1 MESLPLRVL
10 MRKLLYVRCKYC
22 ARRAQVMLSSH
33 QGRLFACKVMGV
45 LVLALVLLSQ
55 ALHLPDP
62 DDEARRPQQVAP
74 SLPTSTSAVAVPPSP
89 PSQLAD
95 PASYAAEL
103 RRRAAD
109 LNRDIARFK
118 SERRASE
125 LTKQQRLR
133 RTAEQLQVQLG
144 QLKQARHSAFTGA
157 DHAAAAAATTTPTFS
172 EAGIAVA
179 ATTVTATAAARPSS
193 PPCAPHPEFRVA
205 ILMPWVSPVDE
216 SRTSAA
222 RFPPWLPQFV
232 ATARRS
238 SMLVDWVMLHEGP
251 LGAAEMPLAASA
263 RNVKFVD
270 VGFGGLAKLIARGLS
285 EQLQLPAANVS
296 AVGAALRFMLQRWPR
311 LVAEYKP
318 AFGTIFKKLLENY
331 THWYVRAL
339 PMIPRDLARRRVIF
353 AMPPAHCRRAGP
365 AVPDR
370 ACVDALRCATLCA
383 AFL

>member
-10 MRKLLYVRCKYC
+10 LRKLLYVRCKHG
-22 ARRAQVMLSSH
+22 ARRVQVTLSTG

-45 LVLALVLLSQ
+45 LVLVLICLSQ
-55 ALHLPDP
+55 ALHLPDA
-62 DDEARRPQQVAP
+62 DDEARNVQQTAPQLPVA
-74 SLPTSTSAVAVPPSP
+74 SSSSAVPPSP

-118 SERRASE
+118 NERRATE

-133 RTAEQLQVQLG
+133 RTAEQLQLQLG
-144 QLKQARHSAFTGA
+144 QLRQARHSAFSRAGTA
-157 DHAAAAAATTTPTFS
+157 AAAAAAATTRPAFA
-172 EAGIAVA
+172 EAGIAASAAAAAAAA
-179 ATTVTATAAARPSS
+179 ATPFA

-205 ILMPWVSPVDE
+205 ILMPWVSPVE
-216 SRTSAA
+216 EARASAA

-238 SMLVDWVMLHEGP
+238 AMLVDWVMLHEGP
-251 LGAAEMPLAASA
+251 LGVSERPLAARA

-270 VGFGGLAKLIARGLS
+270 VGYGGLANLIASGLS
-285 EQLQLPAANVS
+285 EHLQLPAANAS
-296 AVGAALRFMLQRWPR
+296 ALGAALRFMLQRWPR

-318 AFGTIFKKLLENY
+318 AFGTIFKRLLENY
-331 THWYVRAL
+331 THW
-339 PMIPRDLARRRVIF
+339 
-353 AMPPAHCRRAGP
+353 
-365 AVPDR
+365 
-370 ACVDALRCATLCA
+370 
-383 AFL
+383 